1 MGGGGGTRCG
11 VQFRIFIAVAAQAE
25 ATRLLSAAEL
35 DGFSKFEFS
44 RAGPD
49 RFSALGGHRDSKKK
63 WREANSKMKK
73 IGKIEEKW
81 REKERGEME
90 ERQRGRVGREWALR
104 KRTAR
109 VWRI

>member
-63 WREANSKMKK
+63 MEGSEFENEKNRKNRRKMERE
-73 IGKIEEKW
+73 
-81 REKERGEME
+81 RER
-90 ERQRGRVGREWALR
+90 
-104 KRTAR
+104 
-109 VWRI
+109 